1 MSKAVTQIAAPR
13 ERVFATLSNYGEYPL
28 WVPGCQR
35 VTVLANSGNQT
46 DLEIVQTAMKTVT
59 AVLRFQ
65 ADPPAGVRFEM
76 IKGKDFKSYS
86 GQHRLMVAAGGGTV
100 VMTEI
105 EMDAG
110 FMVPRFLL
118 DDKIRQFLEE
128 FGKGLQKRV
137 AASATGLSTV
147 AAQAQSAGRARMRR
161 LLRITR
167 TATGVRIWYLGN
179 SLQVPEEADSLRQDK
194 KS

>member
-1 MSKAVTQIAAPR
+1 MNRAATRIPAPR
-13 ERVFATLSNYGEYPL
+13 EQVFATLVRYTEYPL
-28 WVPGCQR
+28 WVPGCR
-35 VTVLANSGNQT
+35 RLNVVASSGSQT
-46 DLEIVQTAMKTVT
+46 DVEIVQAAMKTIT

-65 ADPPAGVRFEM
+65 ADPPARIRFEM
-76 IKGKDFKSYS
+76 IKGTDFKSYA
-86 GQHRLMVAAGGGTV
+86 GQHHLMEAAGGGTV

-110 FMVPRFLL
+110 FMIPRFLL

-137 AASATGLSTV
+137 AAAAQVSSTV
-147 AAQAQSAGRARMRR
+147 ATQAPAARRRMRR

-167 TATGVRIWYLGN
+167 TAAGLRIWYLGQT
-179 SLQVPEEADSLRQDK
+179 LRVPGETEG
-194 KS
+194 